1 MWWWENPHASC
12 MSSIDLDINILFSIS
27 AGPNHHGTP
36 EHPIKI
42 TNGFVRKWT
51 PCDPY
56 RDIPKRIFKYVY
68 IYMYIHKCPGAWF
81 TARAFCH
88 FFKRRRHDH
97 DAHLLVFAA
106 FLKPSSSHFVQKC
119 GQFHWFVFS

>member
-12 MSSIDLDINILFSIS
+12 MSSIDLDINIFVSIS

-68 IYMYIHKCPGAWF
+68 IYICIYINVPAPGLPRVRFAIFSKGDVMTMMLICWYLQ
-81 TARAFCH
+81 H
-88 FFKRRRHDH
+88 F
-97 DAHLLVFAA
+97 
-106 FLKPSSSHFVQKC
+106 
-119 GQFHWFVFS
+119 